1 MHLPSERLLNR
12 IATGDNPARNH
23 DPEHN
28 EVMGIEEGPDDTLD
42 VSESLDSDEV
52 RNQDGDDVVDAPE
65 HWSEADRFGT
75 TLREAERGES
85 LDQRLAEEEPDIPPS
100 GEEREDDDEL
110 QGAEIVDGV
119 IVEDVGLHRG
129 QVDGDAAGG
138 GPVE

>member
-1 MHLPSERLLNR
+1 
-12 IATGDNPARNH
+12 
-23 DPEHN
+23 
-28 EVMGIEEGPDDTLD
+28 MGIEEGPDDTLD

-52 RNQDGDDVVDAPE
+52 RNEDGDDVVDPPD

-75 TLREAERGES
+75 TLREAEQGES
-85 LDQRLAEEEPDIPPS
+85 LDQRLAEEESDVPPS
-100 GEEREDDDEL
+100 GGEDESEDPDEL
-110 QGAEIVDGV
+110 QGAEIIDGV